1 MLKRVS
7 NFIHSDVFPCEQIW
21 NKEET
26 FPFLAA
32 SSISDADLHFRL
44 QSTEGRPSK
53 IIFYFSPPA
62 ATHFLVN

>member
-7 NFIHSDVFPCEQIW
+7 NFIHSDVFAASRYGTKKRP
-21 NKEET
+21 
-26 FPFLAA
+26 FRFLAA
-32 SSISDADLHFRL
+32 SSASDADLHFRL

-53 IIFYFSPPA
+53 IIFYFSPLA